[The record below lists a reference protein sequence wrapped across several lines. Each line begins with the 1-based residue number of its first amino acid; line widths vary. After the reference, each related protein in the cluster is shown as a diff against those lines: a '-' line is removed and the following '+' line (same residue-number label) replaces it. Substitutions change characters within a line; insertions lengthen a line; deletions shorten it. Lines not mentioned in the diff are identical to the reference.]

1 MFEEFNAKYED
12 FCWYEIT
19 NELSKNNIEK
29 QTKQEIWPSSP
40 LYAII
45 DKLEAVA
52 KSERQDDVLFFDGSK
67 YYVIHLAWNKGNGCG
82 PRYKVLLPNELSEY
96 LEWYQLNV

>member
-40 LYAII
+40 LYAILR
-45 DKLEAVA
+45 DPVTDCLMK
-52 KSERQDDVLFFDGSK
+52 KDR
-67 YYVIHLAWNKGNGCG
+67 
-82 PRYKVLLPNELSEY
+82 ELSA
-96 LEWYQLNV
+96 LLG

>member
-29 QTKQEIWPSSP
+29 QAKQE
-40 LYAII
+40 
-45 DKLEAVA
+45 
-52 KSERQDDVLFFDGSK
+52 
-67 YYVIHLAWNKGNGCG
+67 KGN
-82 PRYKVLLPNELSEY
+82 KAESDN
-96 LEWYQLNV
+96 

>member
-29 QTKQEIWPSSP
+29 Q
-40 LYAII
+40 A
-45 DKLEAVA
+45 
-52 KSERQDDVLFFDGSK
+52 
-67 YYVIHLAWNKGNGCG
+67 
-82 PRYKVLLPNELSEY
+82 
-96 LEWYQLNV
+96 